1 MGRVIIVTL
10 FFKISSDFALC
21 NENQKHRIIASMH
34 AAQIYKFHDR
44 LEVDG
49 ELSTCIRRVKN
60 TYAPNKSCLYET
72 KFAGKPGT
80 YLTGVVI
87 TTEHLENSF
96 YGMKKVSRANNQ
108 QKDKFSTSYG
118 LNQSLG
124 TNIYNSVLVHDT
136 EPVNVKFQSLFFGM
150 FFLMNL

>member
-10 FFKISSDFALC
+10 FFKIRSEFALC

-60 TYAPNKSCLYET
+60 TYAPLGLKLFVRNKICRKTRDILDRCSYYHR
-72 KFAGKPGT
+72 APGEQF
-80 YLTGVVI
+80 LWDEESI
-87 TTEHLENSF
+87 PC
-96 YGMKKVSRANNQ
+96 K
-108 QKDKFSTSYG
+108 
-118 LNQSLG
+118 QSA
-124 TNIYNSVLVHDT
+124 
-136 EPVNVKFQSLFFGM
+136 KR
-150 FFLMNL
+150 